1 MLTKGDLV
9 AALPAQFKNS
19 VSDQLVDMINN
30 VTQDDLVAE
39 NIRENFIHYSGVMRE
54 GKFKIQDYLNAV
66 QYVTYKHMA
75 YSNRDAYFKTFPNRH
90 KELVAKGTSEKDISA
105 YVSAY
110 HRGKLVT
117 LIMEQSFV
125 PMWLVNQDNYQ
136 KAINVQ
142 VELMTTADSELV
154 RTQAANSVLTH
165 LAKPKDSVAA
175 INIDMRENSGLN
187 ELRDTLAALAKGQL
201 DAIAQGVSTK
211 EIAGSSLIRAD
222 EDITDV

>member
-30 VTQDDLVAE
+30 VTQDELVAE
-39 NIRENFIHYSGVMRE
+39 NIRENFVHYSGVMRE

-90 KELVAKGTSEKDISA
+90 QELVAKGTSDKDISA

-211 EIAGSSLIRAD
+211 EIAGSSLIRAN

>member
-30 VTQDDLVAE
+30 VTQDELVAE
-39 NIRENFIHYSGVMRE
+39 NIRENFVHYSGVMRE

-90 KELVAKGTSEKDISA
+90 QELVAKGTSDKDISA

-165 LAKPKDSVAA
+165 LAKPKDSVAS

-211 EIAGSSLIRAD
+211 EIAGSSLIRAN